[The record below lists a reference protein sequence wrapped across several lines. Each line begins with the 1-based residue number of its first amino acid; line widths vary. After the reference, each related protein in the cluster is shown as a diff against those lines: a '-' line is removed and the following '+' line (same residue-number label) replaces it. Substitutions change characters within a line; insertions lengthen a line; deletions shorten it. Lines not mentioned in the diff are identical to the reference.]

1 MKIAKYIEVDID
13 SVKPKRSAAEIRI
26 IESKVRHMLSFDSSV
41 KESLRGEDERNHYRF
56 NMCGGYVEHNDMI
69 LNKFE
74 SMGIHKNVDF
84 LCLRFHKGSPLIFL
98 KCNGEY
104 LEIDGMY
111 GYGTVEVI
119 TAILLITKCC

>member
-1 MKIAKYIEVDID
+1 MIIPKHIEIDID
-13 SVKPKRSAAEIRI
+13 SIKPKRSASEIRI
-26 IESKVRHMLSFDSSV
+26 IESKVRHILSFDYSV

-56 NMCGGYVEHNDMI
+56 NMCGGDVAHNDMI
-69 LNKFE
+69 LNKFAP
-74 SMGIHKNVDF
+74 MGIHENVDF

-111 GYGTVEVI
+111 GYGTVDII
-119 TAILLITKCC
+119 TAILLITKCY